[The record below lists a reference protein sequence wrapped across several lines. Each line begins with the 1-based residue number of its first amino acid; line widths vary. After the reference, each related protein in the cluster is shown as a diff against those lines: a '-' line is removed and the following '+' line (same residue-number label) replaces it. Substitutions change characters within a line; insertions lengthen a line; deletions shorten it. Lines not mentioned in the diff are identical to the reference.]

1 MSTSHLTRSFG
12 TSLVGAILIMAFL
25 VGSFFSLEPQVGRA
39 ISTNFVVSQQI
50 TNEISFIATTS
61 ATTMVGSI
69 AGLTGGYA
77 TGTNLTVV
85 NTNNATGYNMTITF
99 PTTTSGRAMQASSTA
114 YIDDYLPAGGAP
126 TSTDFTFTDP
136 TAGTASRFGFTVR
149 ASTSNEVA
157 SYFMNNGSAC
167 NTGSNET
174 DNRCWARPSTTVLTI
189 INSSAP
195 NPSSTTTL
203 KFRVAVP
210 SNPSPALP
218 QGFYY
223 ATGTLTATV
232 NP

>member
-1 MSTSHLTRSFG
+1 MHHTHVLNVLKSTFVATLIVALLVVFSF
-12 TSLVGAILIMAFL
+12 LN
-25 VGSFFSLEPQVGRA
+25 LEPTVGRA
-39 ISTNFVVSQQI
+39 ISSNFVVSQQI

-85 NTNNATGYNMTITF
+85 NTNNPTGYNMTIAF

-136 TAGTASRFGFTVR
+136 TTGTAARFGYTVR
-149 ASTSNEVA
+149 ASTSGEV
-157 SYFMNNGSAC
+157 SSFFMNNGSAC
-167 NTGSNET
+167 NTGSTET
-174 DNRCWARPSTTVLTI
+174 DNRCWARPTTTPVTI
-189 INSSAP
+189 INSSNP
-195 NPSSTTTL
+195 NSSSTSTI
-203 KFRVAVP
+203 KFRVSVP
-210 SNPSPALP
+210 SNPSPSLP
-218 QGFYY
+218 AAFYY